1 MFKSFCYFITVIWVC
16 SLSAFA
22 EAKDTSPGQ
31 ASKITENT
39 PEYTPENV
47 AIFDEENK
55 KHFLEEYEGKTI
67 LLVFWAT
74 WCAPCI
80 TEMADLDILQ
90 KDFRKTNFLVLP
102 ISEDYTGI
110 EAVKTFYKAH
120 DLRHLRIMHDYKNAL
135 FKSFSIAG
143 LPTSILINAEGMA
156 VARFT
161 GSINWYD
168 EGVRE
173 ILLKHI
179 SGNPA
184 VPRNSYQDSA
194 LNNIPTP
201 GSKEDKNIEVK
212 QEETPQPQSKEK
224 EDKNGK

>member
-1 MFKSFCYFITVIWVC
+1 MFKSFCYFITLIWVC
-16 SLSAFA
+16 AFSAFA
-22 EAKDTSPGQ
+22 EAKDASPVQ
-31 ASKITENT
+31 ASKITENI

-80 TEMADLDILQ
+80 TEMGDLDILQ

-102 ISEDYTGI
+102 ISEDYSGI
-110 EAVKTFYKAH
+110 EVVKTFYKSH
-120 DLRHLRIMHDYKNAL
+120 DLRHLSIMHDYKNAL
-135 FKSFSIAG
+135 FKSFGIAG

-168 EGVRE
+168 EKVRE

-194 LNNIPTP
+194 LNNIQTP
-201 GSKEDKNIEVK
+201 GSKEDKNTEIK
-212 QEETPQPQSKEK
+212 QEENPQPQSKEK